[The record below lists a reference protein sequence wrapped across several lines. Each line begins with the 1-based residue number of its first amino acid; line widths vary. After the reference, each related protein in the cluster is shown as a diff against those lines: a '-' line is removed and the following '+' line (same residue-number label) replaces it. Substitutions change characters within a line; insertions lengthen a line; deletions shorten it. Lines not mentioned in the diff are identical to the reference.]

1 MAQIMPF
8 RGLFYNPEKIEDIKA
23 VVAPPYDVISQD
35 MQDILYHRHPDNI
48 VRLILGKTYPDDTP
62 TNNRYTRAS
71 LDFKRWR
78 SEGVLVLDERPS
90 IYYYVQTYTLKSRLK
105 KTRKGFIAR
114 SRLEEFG
121 KGSIL
126 PHEKTLSGPKADR
139 LRLTK
144 ACRANFSC
152 IFSLYSQPNLEING
166 LFEDSINDIPIIDVV
181 DDEGITN
188 KVWKVQE
195 QSVIE
200 SIAKDITNKPLFI
213 ADGHHRYETAL
224 NYRNIIRERANTWTG
239 NEPENYVMMYF
250 SNMDDEGITILPTHR
265 VVHSIPNFD
274 SKAFL
279 DDCSPYFDIEK
290 IEFNE
295 KIEPRVREE
304 FFVRMEEMAN
314 IPHFF
319 GLYMKGINIY
329 FILTLKN
336 SGIIDRE
343 IADTIPEEFKEL
355 DVPLLHSLILD
366 KILGISV
373 KDQEEQRNLIYEKDP
388 EAAINAIS
396 EGCQLAFLL
405 KPTKIEQIKRV
416 SEAGHVMPQK
426 STYFYPKLLSGLVI
440 NPIEQS
446 SRA

>member
-35 MQDILYHRHPDNI
+35 MQDMLYHRHPDNI

-62 TNNRYTRAS
+62 TKNRYTRAS

-90 IYYYVQTYTLKSRLK
+90 IYYYVQTYILKSRLK

-121 KGSIL
+121 KGSIH

-139 LRLTK
+139 LRLTE

-152 IFSLYSQPNLEING
+152 IFSLYSQPDLEING
-166 LFEDSINDIPIIDVV
+166 LLEDSINDIPIIDVV

-188 KVWKVQE
+188 KVWKVDD
-195 QSVIE
+195 QSFIE
-200 SIAKDITNKPLFI
+200 SIAKDIANKPLFI

-224 NYRNIIRERANTWTG
+224 NYRNLIRERANTWTG

-279 DDCSPYFDIEK
+279 LDCSTYFNIEK

-295 KIEPRVREE
+295 KIEPRVRKE
-304 FFVRMEEMAN
+304 FFIRMEEMAD
-314 IPHFF
+314 IPHSF
-319 GLYMKGINIY
+319 GLYMEGVNAY
-329 FILTLKN
+329 CILTLKN
-336 SGIIDRE
+336 RGIIDRE
-343 IADTIPEEFKEL
+343 IADTIPETFKEM
-355 DVPLLHSLILD
+355 DVSLLHSLILD

-373 KDQEEQRNLIYEKDP
+373 KAQEGQRNLIYEKDSD
-388 EAAINAIS
+388 AAINAVN
-396 EGCQLAFLL
+396 EKCQLAFLL
-405 KPTKIEQIKRV
+405 KPTKIEQIKRI

-440 NPIEQS
+440 NPLE
-446 SRA
+446 

>member
-35 MQDILYHRHPDNI
+35 MQDMLYHRHPDNI

-62 TNNRYTRAS
+62 TKNRYTRAS

-78 SEGVLVLDERPS
+78 SERVLVLDERPS
-90 IYYYVQTYTLKSRLK
+90 IYYYVQTYILKSRLK

-121 KGSIL
+121 KGSIH

-139 LRLTK
+139 LRLTE

-152 IFSLYSQPNLEING
+152 IFSLYSQPDLEING
-166 LFEDSINDIPIIDVV
+166 LLEDSINDIPIIDVV

-188 KVWKVQE
+188 KVWKVDDQFF
-195 QSVIE
+195 IE
-200 SIAKDITNKPLFI
+200 SIAKDIANKPLFI

-224 NYRNIIRERANTWTG
+224 NYRNLIRERANTWTG

-279 DDCSPYFDIEK
+279 LDCSTYFNIEK

-295 KIEPRVREE
+295 KIEPRVRKE
-304 FFVRMEEMAN
+304 FFVRMEEMAD
-314 IPHFF
+314 IPQSF
-319 GLYMKGINIY
+319 GLYMEGVNAY
-329 FILTLKN
+329 YILTLKN
-336 SGIIDRE
+336 RGIIDRE
-343 IADTIPEEFKEL
+343 IADTIPEAFKEM
-355 DVPLLHSLILD
+355 DVSLLHSLILD

-373 KDQEEQRNLIYEKDP
+373 KAQEGQRNLIYEKDSD
-388 EAAINAIS
+388 AAINAVN
-396 EGCQLAFLL
+396 EKCQLAFLL

-440 NPIEQS
+440 NPLE
-446 SRA
+446 